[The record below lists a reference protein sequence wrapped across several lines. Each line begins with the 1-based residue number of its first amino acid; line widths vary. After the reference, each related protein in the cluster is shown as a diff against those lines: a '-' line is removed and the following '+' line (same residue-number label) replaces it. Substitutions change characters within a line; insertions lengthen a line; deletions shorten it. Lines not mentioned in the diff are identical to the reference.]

1 MHAAVGD
8 EIVIDT
14 ETLGARP
21 RRGQVIEVLAKAGE
35 EHYRVVW
42 RDGRESVLF
51 PGPDAHI
58 THEQGPSHPGASA
71 PRREAV
77 HRVSVRRRRT
87 ELRPGDPIRSIMAA
101 PVAEIDA
108 QATLREVADGLTF
121 AEVGALLVVDG
132 TVPLGVVSER
142 DVVHTLARGGDA
154 DQAWAVD
161 LVAPETVWASPKDS
175 IRYVAGLM
183 WEAEVRHIP
192 LREEGK
198 VVGIVSIRDVL
209 DVLFQSWERR

>member
-1 MHAAVGD
+1 MHAVVGD
-8 EIVIDT
+8 EIVVDT
-14 ETLGARP
+14 ETLGAP
-21 RRGQVIEVLAKAGE
+21 TRRGQVIAVLAKAGE

-58 THEQGPSHPGASA
+58 THEQGPSHSGAVA

-77 HRVSVRRRRT
+77 HRVWVRRRRT
-87 ELRPGDPIRSIMAA
+87 GLRPGDPIRAIMAA

-108 QATLREVADGLTF
+108 QATLREVADTLTF

-132 TVPLGVVSER
+132 TATLGVVSER
-142 DVVHTLARGGDA
+142 DVVRTLARGCDA
-154 DQAWAVD
+154 DQVWAAD
-161 LVAPETVWASPKDS
+161 MVAPETVWASPKDS

-183 WEAEVRHIP
+183 WEAEIRHIP
-192 LREEGK
+192 LREDGR

-209 DVLFQSWERR
+209 DVLFQSWDGR

>member
-14 ETLGARP
+14 ETLGAPP
-21 RRGQVIEVLAKAGE
+21 RRGQVTEVLAKAGE

-58 THEQGPSHPGASA
+58 THEAGPSDPGASA

-77 HRVSVRRRRT
+77 HRVSVRRHRT
-87 ELRPGDPIRSIMAA
+87 GLRPGDPIRSIMAA

-108 QATLREVADGLTF
+108 QATLREVADALTF

-132 TVPLGVVSER
+132 TATLGVVSER

-154 DQAWAVD
+154 DRVWAAD
-161 LVAPETVWASPKDS
+161 LVAPETVWAGPKDS

-192 LREEGK
+192 LREDGK
-198 VVGIVSIRDVL
+198 VVGMVSIRDVL